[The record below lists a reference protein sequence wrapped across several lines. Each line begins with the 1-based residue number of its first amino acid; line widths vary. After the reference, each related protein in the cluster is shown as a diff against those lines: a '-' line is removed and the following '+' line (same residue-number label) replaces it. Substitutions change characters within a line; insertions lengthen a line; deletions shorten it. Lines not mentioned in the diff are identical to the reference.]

1 MLHILTNSSKPVLQP
16 IERISEILFGLIM
29 VLTFTC
35 SLSVA
40 DAGRT
45 EVRALL
51 VGALGCN
58 LAWGIIDAVFYLMD
72 CFAIQGRGILTL
84 QSLRQVSNPAQ
95 AQGLIAQALPPV
107 LVSVLSASDFELM
120 QQKLNGIADVPER
133 PRLNRKDWVGAAGV
147 FLSVVLATFPVVIPY
162 VLISDV
168 KAAVRVSNGVAILM
182 LFLAGY
188 AFGKYAGHRPL
199 SMATAMV
206 LLGAGLVAITIFLGG

>member
-206 LLGAGLVAITIFLGG
+206 LLGAGLVAITILLGG

>member
-1 MLHILTNSSKPVLQP
+1 MLHTLTNSSEPVLQP
-16 IERISEILFGLIM
+16 MERISEILFGLIM

-40 DAGRT
+40 DAGRA

-72 CFAIQGRGILTL
+72 CFGIQGRGILTL
-84 QSLRQVSNPAQ
+84 RSLRQVSSPAQ
-95 AQGLIAQALPPV
+95 VQGLIAHALPPV
-107 LVSVLSASDFELM
+107 LVSVLSPSDFELM
-120 QQKLNGIADVPER
+120 QQKLNGIADMPQR
-133 PRLNRKDWVGAAGV
+133 PRLNKKDWVGAAGV
-147 FLSVVLATFPVVIPY
+147 FLSVVLATVPVAIPF

-168 KAAVRVSNGVAILM
+168 KAAMRVSNGIAILM
-182 LFLAGY
+182 LFLTGY

-206 LLGAGLVAITIFLGG
+206 LVGAGLVAITIFLGG

>member
-199 SMATAMV
+199 SLATAMV